1 MELFSLCDQ
10 SCFVSSMKL
19 NGHKAG
25 KQYTIN
31 KMEDLSILDRT
42 QLKES
47 EELSL
52 EYSRMSINQSCI
64 HDKPYN

>member
-1 MELFSLCDQ
+1 MEMFSLCDK

-25 KQYTIN
+25 KHHTIN

-42 QLKES
+42 QFKES
-47 EELSL
+47 
-52 EYSRMSINQSCI
+52 
-64 HDKPYN
+64 